1 MPRKPRAEQNP
12 SDAVERTPPARLPLD
27 RTKPPRHWRSRAES
41 AEPVQEPKPRKARS
55 PKAAKV
61 AKGLEPSP
69 PPTPEPRQT
78 PEPMQAREPMPA
90 SDVRAHA
97 APERSVEF
105 TPPAAAP
112 ATTPEPEWRA
122 RYGVDRL
129 VLLVRDPYWTY
140 AWWEVTAGNVERV
153 QREVG
158 TAAAL
163 VLRFYDVS
171 AIDWDGRNH
180 HDTFDIEVQD
190 SAGNWYVEL
199 GRPGASWV
207 AELGMRAADGR
218 FVALVRSN
226 FVTLPRD
233 GMSSVVDEEWMVLEE
248 DYRKLFEL
256 AGGEAI
262 GLGSAEILRW
272 LEERLRRELL
282 GAGISSF
289 GVSSLGVSSLSMQ
302 RKE

>member
-1 MPRKPRAEQNP
+1 
-12 SDAVERTPPARLPLD
+12 
-27 RTKPPRHWRSRAES
+27 
-41 AEPVQEPKPRKARS
+41 
-55 PKAAKV
+55 
-61 AKGLEPSP
+61 
-69 PPTPEPRQT
+69 
-78 PEPMQAREPMPA
+78 MQAREPMQ
-90 SDVRAHA
+90 AHEPMQAPEVSADA

-112 ATTPEPEWRA
+112 ATTPEPDWRP

-158 TAAAL
+158 TAATM

-180 HDTFDIEVQD
+180 HDTFDLEVQD

-207 AELGMRAADGR
+207 AELGMRAPDGR
-218 FVALVRSN
+218 FVPLVRSN

-233 GMSSVVDEEWMVLEE
+233 GMSAVVDEEWMVLEE
-248 DYRKLFEL
+248 EYRKLFEL

-302 RKE
+302 RKQ